1 MPVDLPP
8 LIDKFDAPKPVRVRY
23 PPDESLIVRG
33 VRRLIVLPVRL
44 LSNEIWSS
52 PAFVDAVVIAF
63 LSEPLPESLALVTR
77 MGTTDGIE
85 SVPSTVRLGLAV
97 NPIYPPP
104 VTRVRF
110 VGHEIGAETVIFPAV
125 LLPMVS
131 VPAVI

>member
-1 MPVDLPP
+1 MPVDPPP
-8 LIDKFDAPKPVRVRY
+8 LIDKFEAPGPVMDKN
-23 PPDESLIVRG
+23 PDRSLIVRG

-77 MGTTDGIE
+77 MGTTDGVE
-85 SVPSTVRLGLAV
+85 SVPSTVRLSV
-97 NPIYPPP
+97 KPKYPPP
-104 VTRVRF
+104 VIRVRF
-110 VGHEIGAETVIFPAV
+110 VGHEIGAETVIVPAV
-125 LLPMVS
+125 LLPIVS

>member
-1 MPVDLPP
+1 MPVDPPP
-8 LIDKFDAPKPVRVRY
+8 LIDKFEAPKPVRVRY

-85 SVPSTVRLGLAV
+85 SVPSTVRLAV
-97 NPIYPPP
+97 NPIYLPP

-125 LLPMVS
+125 LLPIVS